1 MNNQVIANIIHES
14 VTESESTIINESN
27 GKIYATGII
36 QDLDIENRNGRI
48 YQPKD
53 MLPEVNGDRIQ
64 KELIP
69 SGYMRGHAGHPA
81 STELSIQSVIDP
93 KICCVQ
99 YDKIW
104 NDGNLIR
111 ANYHGTNN
119 EYGRAFNADL
129 AEGCKPA
136 FSLRALGSVDRG
148 RDGKCYVRNI
158 RIITW
163 DHVIYPSHKR
173 AYTEKII
180 DAKTAIG
187 GGTMHE
193 AALITESAAYNGD
206 IIPITNK
213 SVTKFVQSESAN
225 IKSILNTFDTLYES
239 AMICNGGK
247 NVMMQLKGGDKIVV
261 NLEQYIQN
269 EIMDYCY
276 NM

>member
-36 QDLDIENRNGRI
+36 QDLDAENRNGRI

-111 ANYHGTNN
+111 ANFHGTNN

-136 FSLRALGSVDRG
+136 FSLRALDR
-148 RDGKCYVRNI
+148 
-158 RIITW
+158 
-163 DHVIYPSHKR
+163 
-173 AYTEKII
+173 
-180 DAKTAIG
+180 
-187 GGTMHE
+187 
-193 AALITESAAYNGD
+193 
-206 IIPITNK
+206 K
-213 SVTKFVQSESAN
+213 SVV
-225 IKSILNTFDTLYES
+225 
-239 AMICNGGK
+239 
-247 NVMMQLKGGDKIVV
+247 
-261 NLEQYIQN
+261 
-269 EIMDYCY
+269 
-276 NM
+276 